1 MQSSDKVM
9 GVIAFRPNDER
20 VILPGEYQFLASV
33 AQVFASYLQRHF
45 SDENAFKIKA
55 HEDIEKT
62 YKKAL
67 DVISLELKPVY
78 SMLEEVLIDIK
89 ANLTLQSTFVG
100 SLKTLQNC
108 LTSISSIMDNASSMS
123 YLSSSIINFKKE
135 AFEARSMIFNVVE
148 KMRLELL
155 EFTLIL
161 DVKENLPDIIADK
174 ALIETCLF
182 HFLKNASENA
192 PYQTKIKIEANISG
206 QNFIINVLDEGP
218 GIPQDKLDEVF
229 KKFFRLPGAKTP
241 ALGLGLSISKSI
253 AAIHQGDVLLQNR
266 IPRGLKVSLVIPYH

>member
-1 MQSSDKVM
+1 
-9 GVIAFRPNDER
+9 
-20 VILPGEYQFLASV
+20 
-33 AQVFASYLQRHF
+33 
-45 SDENAFKIKA
+45 
-55 HEDIEKT
+55 
-62 YKKAL
+62 
-67 DVISLELKPVY
+67 
-78 SMLEEVLIDIK
+78 
-89 ANLTLQSTFVG
+89 
-100 SLKTLQNC
+100 
-108 LTSISSIMDNASSMS
+108 
-123 YLSSSIINFKKE
+123 
-135 AFEARSMIFNVVE
+135 
-148 KMRLELL
+148 
-155 EFTLIL
+155 LIL
-161 DVKENLPDIIADK
+161 YVKENLPYIIADK